1 MNPGLVSTDMLGR
14 ITSQPGYEHRL
25 GGLQVVIGLWGKTAD
40 DAARPLLDLVT
51 SDAADFR
58 YLTKTTMVTRGVR
71 NALAG
76 RLRRANRM
84 PMDVTV
90 LDTNGQG

>member
-1 MNPGLVSTDMLGR
+1 MNPGLVLTDMLGR
-14 ITSQPGYEHRL
+14 ITSSPAKRHRL
-25 GGLQVVIGLWGKTAD
+25 GGLQVVIGLWGQTAE

-51 SDAADFR
+51 SDAAEFR

-71 NALAG
+71 NVLAG

-84 PMDVTV
+84 PMHVTV
-90 LDTNGQG
+90 LDKNRKG